1 MNETISAQ
9 CVGRDAGFEGDKE
22 TDINFRECFGRFDL
36 IWLLMGDH

>member
-22 TDINFRECFGRFDL
+22 TDINFRVF
-36 IWLLMGDH
+36 WLV